1 MPRRKTDRQTDKK
14 TWKDRALKLLRI
26 RGGALVM
33 QYKYNK
39 NEDIYKILQLGFKAF
54 TPLKWVKKMSP
65 LLWKSLA
72 TDRRHLCED

>member
-1 MPRRKTDRQTDKK
+1 
-14 TWKDRALKLLRI
+14 
-26 RGGALVM
+26 M

-54 TPLKWVKKMSP
+54 TPLKWVEKMSP

>member
-1 MPRRKTDRQTDKK
+1 
-14 TWKDRALKLLRI
+14 
-26 RGGALVM
+26 M

-54 TPLKWVKKMSP
+54 TPLKWVEKASP

-72 TDRRHLCED
+72 TDRRHLFED